1 MSFPPNT
8 RSQQNASFPL
18 RSNRLG
24 LGTSNSR
31 TGMPLKDL
39 TSDNG
44 TTFAIGRKTYYALNS
59 GKQQLLSSSDN
70 SKFSKSGYNYIGSRN
85 MQSIQNGKPIPNNSS
100 DLYIERKR
108 NLAIGR
114 GSTQNKRIIDP
125 KVSFVSN
132 SRQNINTIN
141 QARHLC
147 RNSGCV
153 PSKKVANRI
162 HNPSKCC

>member
-1 MSFPPNT
+1 MS
-8 RSQQNASFPL
+8 SSYQNASFPL
-18 RSNRLG
+18 KSNRLG
-24 LGTSNSR
+24 LGVSYSR

-44 TTFAIGRKTYYALNS
+44 TTFAIGRKAYYELNS
-59 GKQQLLSSSDN
+59 GKPEPLLTHLDN

-85 MQSIQNGKPIPNNSS
+85 MQSLQNGKPIPNNSS

-114 GSTQNKRIIDP
+114 GSNQNKRIIDP

-132 SRQNINTIN
+132 TRQNINTIN

-147 RNSGCV
+147 RNSGCI